1 MAKRE
6 LAEYARE
13 VEQILGSLTRQQ
25 MEISFDTLSDT
36 LYLNFN
42 PSATKASNVYVGG
55 GWMVRVDRHTVEVVG
70 IQIENVLSHES
81 DQFPFLLNLILL
93 TDPEGYLPSPVE
105 TAARRL
111 AVSHSADTMAELR
124 EKVPDFVT
132 VGD

>member
-13 VEQILGSLTRQQ
+13 VEDILASLTREQ
-25 MEISFDTLSDT
+25 MEISFDTRSDT

-42 PSATKASNVYVGG
+42 PSASNASNVYVGG
-55 GWMVRVDRHTVEVVG
+55 GWMVRVDRHTDEVVG

-81 DQFPFLLNLILL
+81 EQLPFLVNLILL
-93 TDPEGYLPSPVE
+93 TDPEGYLPSPIE

-111 AVSHSADTMAELR
+111 AVSQSANTMAELR
-124 EKVPDFVT
+124 EKVPNFVS
-132 VGD
+132 VGG